1 MRQAILVTGATGN
14 VGQYVVKYLAKR
26 GETVIVAGSRLDEL
40 TQRFPKTRQ
49 VELDFENPDTFEA
62 ALDGVD
68 RVFLMR
74 PPQIGDADVFQPFV
88 DAMAKRSIRLVA
100 FLSLMGVERNPF
112 PPHYKI
118 EKMIEAAGLP
128 YAHIRP
134 GFFMQNVTGV
144 HAEEIRND
152 DRILIPAGN
161 SKVSFIDAEDIGKAI
176 AHVLSEPEEHQ
187 HTAYTLTGPEALDYV
202 DIANVLTLLTGRRI
216 TYANP
221 SMLAYRQQYIHARGL
236 APAYVNVTMALYL
249 MTRLG
254 TAKAVTDDFE
264 QLTGESPRTFAA
276 FASEH
281 LEAFQR

>member
-1 MRQAILVTGATGN
+1 MGQAILVTGN
-14 VGQYVVKYLAKR
+14 VGQYVVKYLEAR
-26 GETVIVAGSRLDEL
+26 GEEVVVAGSRLDEL
-40 TQRFPKTRQ
+40 ARRFPVARQ
-49 VELDFENPDTFEA
+49 VQLDFEKPETFEA
-62 ALDGVD
+62 ALDGID
-68 RVFLMR
+68 RVFMMR

-88 DAMAKRSIRLVA
+88 DAMAKRSLRLVT

-112 PPHYKI
+112 PPHHKI
-118 EKMIEAAGLP
+118 EKMIEVAGLP

-152 DRILIPAGN
+152 DSIFIPAGR

-176 AHVLSEPEEHQ
+176 AHVLSDPEAHQ
-187 HTAYTLTGPEALDYV
+187 NKSYTLTGPEALDYV
-202 DIANVLTLLTGRRI
+202 DIANMLTLLTGRHI

-221 SMLAYRQQYIHARGL
+221 SMLCYRSRYVKERGL
-236 APAYVNVTMALYL
+236 DPAYVNVTMALYL

-264 QLTGESPRTFAA
+264 RLTGESPRTFAA

-281 LEAFQR
+281 LHAFER